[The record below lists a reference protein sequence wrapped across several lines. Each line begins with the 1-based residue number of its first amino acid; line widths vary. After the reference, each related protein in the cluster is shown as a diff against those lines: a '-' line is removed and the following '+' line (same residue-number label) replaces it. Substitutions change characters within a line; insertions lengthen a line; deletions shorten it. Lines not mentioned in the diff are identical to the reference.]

1 MPKGLGLMGSTEET
15 LKDIVARLERIES
28 RLGLTRAEDAL
39 VLANDVETAK
49 IEHENNPFM
58 TTVSSDTGDV
68 FPEEGSA
75 SAPASFEVPSV
86 ARVLGIGGSLALVSA
101 GVYIIKLCIDSGWL
115 TPERQVI
122 LVALAGLALLFSSFF
137 FPKIDQKYATSMSV
151 CGLTLNYLAIGGAAD
166 YYHLIGH
173 GMAMALIMGVTVL
186 GLYVSQ
192 AMQSVMLSYVA
203 TLAIYTAPFSLQK
216 AFSSDL
222 NLALF
227 CLLWGVIFCL
237 QASMLKRRSVYLA
250 ALYLGLW
257 NFHMSREGAPHGT
270 VVFFQFAQLIIFGL
284 GMLGFSFR
292 HKTAMTR
299 GETYAHL
306 PALVLYYILQADVAR
321 SIRPGYEFLL
331 PALSIV
337 VVFLFFRLAER
348 LLKGQSEAGALMVST
363 LAGILLLHAY
373 NAAPGIT
380 DQIQCYLGLCI
391 LPILALAHS
400 AQFPFKKFWPLPVAL
415 GIIALNAAPFA
426 LISEQVPS
434 WVSLVFAAEI
444 YAAFVA
450 LRQVPQR
457 QSAMLLVLYIGHI
470 YSMIALY
477 KAINHEIKTSVV
489 WGLLA
494 VGWFIYAKF
503 IKSPK
508 VAQAALI
515 LYSAAGFKL
524 LVLDLGDSEPV
535 VKIFALIT
543 VGAAFFLGGWIYQ
556 RIVREQTAKTDV
568 VG

>member
-1 MPKGLGLMGSTEET
+1 MGSTEET
-15 LKDIVARLERIES
+15 LKDIVTRLERIES
-28 RLGLTRAEDAL
+28 RLGLTPAEDAL

-49 IEHENNPFM
+49 TERENNPFM
-58 TTVSSDTGDV
+58 TQVQSDGSET
-68 FPEEGSA
+68 FPEESSA
-75 SAPASFEVPSV
+75 PSPASFEVPSV

-122 LVALAGLALLFSSFF
+122 LVGLAGLALLFSSFF
-137 FPKIDQKYATSMSV
+137 FPKIDQKYATSISV
-151 CGLTLNYLAIGGAAD
+151 CGLILNYLAIGGAAE
-166 YYHLIGH
+166 YYHIIGP
-173 GMAMALIMGVTVL
+173 GMAMAFIMAVTVL

-192 AMQSVMLSYVA
+192 ALNAVMLAYIGA
-203 TLAIYTAPFSLQK
+203 LAIYSAPLSYEK
-216 AFSSDL
+216 AFSSDF
-222 NLALF
+222 NMALF
-227 CLLWGVIFCL
+227 CLLWGVIFCV
-237 QASMLKRRSVYLA
+237 QATMLKRRSVYLA

-257 NFHMSREGAPHGT
+257 NFHMSQEGNPSDA

-337 VVFLFFRLAER
+337 IVFMFFRLAER

-363 LAGILLLHAY
+363 LAGILVFHAY

-380 DQIQCYLGLCI
+380 DQIQCYAGLCI
-391 LPILALAHS
+391 LPVLALAHS
-400 AQFPFKKFWPLPVAL
+400 AKFPFKKFWPLPVAL
-415 GIIALNAAPFA
+415 GLIALNAAPFA
-426 LISEQVPS
+426 LISERVPS
-434 WVSLVFAAEI
+434 WVPLVYAAEI

-470 YSMIALY
+470 YAMVALY
-477 KAINHEIKTSVV
+477 EAINHEIKTSVV

-494 VGWFIYAKF
+494 VGWFVYAKF

-524 LVLDLGDSEPV
+524 IVLDLGDSEPV

-568 VG
+568 VA

>member
-1 MPKGLGLMGSTEET
+1 MGNSDEA
-15 LKDIVARLERIES
+15 LKSIEARLERLER
-28 RLGLTRAEDAL
+28 RLGLADADDAQ
-39 VLANDVETAK
+39 VITADADK
-49 IEHENNPFM
+49 PEPSTNPFLSE
-58 TTVSSDTGDV
+58 TRVDSSEV

-75 SAPASFEVPSV
+75 SASTPFEVPSV

-101 GVYIIKLCIDSGWL
+101 GVYIVKLCIDSGWL

-122 LVALAGLALLFSSFF
+122 LVALSGLVLLFSSFF
-137 FPKIDQKYATSMSV
+137 FPKIDQKYATSISV
-151 CGLTLNYLAIGGAAD
+151 CGLILNYVAIGGAGE
-166 YYHLIGH
+166 YYHMIGP
-173 GMAMALIMGVTVL
+173 GMAMALIMAVTVL

-192 AMQSVMLSYVA
+192 ALNALMLAYVGA
-203 TLAIYTAPFSLQK
+203 LAIYSAPFSFEK
-216 AFSSDL
+216 AFSSDF
-222 NLALF
+222 NMALF

-237 QASMLKRRSVYLA
+237 QAIMLKRRSVYLA

-257 NFHMSREGAPHGT
+257 NFHMTREGNPSDA

-306 PALVLYYILQADVAR
+306 PAIVLYYILQADVAR

-331 PALSIV
+331 PALSIII
-337 VVFLFFRLAER
+337 VFIFFRLAER

-380 DQIQCYLGLCI
+380 DQIQCYIGLCI
-391 LPILALAHS
+391 LPIFALAHS
-400 AQFPFKKFWPLPVAL
+400 AQFPFKKFWPLPAAL
-415 GIIALNAAPFA
+415 GLIALNAAPFA
-426 LISEQVPS
+426 LISERVPN

-444 YAAFVA
+444 YAAFVG
-450 LRQVPQR
+450 LRQMPQR
-457 QSAMLLVLYIGHI
+457 QSAMLLVLYVGHI
-470 YSMIALY
+470 YSMISLY

-494 VGWFIYAKF
+494 VGWFVYAKF

-524 LVLDLGDSEPV
+524 IVLDLGDSEPV
-535 VKIFALIT
+535 VKIFALII
-543 VGAAFFLGGWIYQ
+543 VGAAFFIGGWIYQ
-556 RIVREQTAKTDV
+556 RIVREQAANTDV
-568 VG
+568 TA